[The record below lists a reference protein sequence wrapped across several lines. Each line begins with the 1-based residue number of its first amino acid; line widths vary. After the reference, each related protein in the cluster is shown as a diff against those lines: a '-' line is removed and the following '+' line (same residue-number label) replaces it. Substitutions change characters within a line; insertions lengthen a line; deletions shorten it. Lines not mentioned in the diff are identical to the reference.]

1 MNWNDI
7 RMFLA
12 VVRHGQILGAA
23 HGLGLNHATVARRL
37 DALEKALGTRLVTRR
52 TNGCELTEEGREF
65 LPHAEQM
72 ESAMLAA
79 YDSARASGNTISGT
93 VRIGTP
99 DGFGAVFLAPRIGEI
114 VKRHPGLS
122 IELVPVPRTFSLS
135 RREAD
140 IAITIGRPRKGKLL
154 ARKLTD
160 YSLGL
165 YASKSYIQE
174 QGMPASLDDLL
185 QHRLI
190 GYVEDLLYSSA
201 LDYTG
206 EYHRDWRSA
215 IAVSTAI
222 GQHEVVRSGAGIGI
236 LHTFMARP
244 DPELVPVLPDHV
256 LMRSY
261 WTLIHED
268 LRPSRHVTAVAQFIR
283 EIVALNRAHFV

>member
-1 MNWNDI
+1 MNWNDV
-7 RMFLA
+7 RLFLA
-12 VVRHGQILGAA
+12 VARCGQILSAA
-23 HGLGLNHATVARRL
+23 RGLGLNHATVARRL
-37 DALEKALGTRLVTRR
+37 DALEDALATRLVAR
-52 TNGCELTEEGREF
+52 TPHGCELTAAGRKF
-65 LPHAEQM
+65 LTHAEQM

-79 YDSARASGNTISGT
+79 YGDARAGGETLGGT
-93 VRIGTP
+93 VRIGAP

-114 VKRHPGLS
+114 VKRYPDLS

-140 IAITIGRPRKGKLL
+140 IAITIGRPPRGKLV

-165 YASKSYIQE
+165 YASKAYAQE
-174 QGMPASLDDLL
+174 CGLPASPEDLPR
-185 QHRLI
+185 HRLV

-201 LDYTG
+201 LDYTA
-206 EYHRDWRSA
+206 EYHSDWQNA
-215 IAVSTAI
+215 VAVSTAI
-222 GQHEVVRSGAGIGI
+222 GQHEAVRSGAGIGI

-244 DPELVPVLPDHV
+244 DSELVQIFPDHV

-268 LRPSRHVTAVAQFIR
+268 LRASRPVAAVAGFIR
-283 EIVALNRAHFV
+283 EIVARNRAHFI